1 MKRNQLIDKLVNE
14 GLSVNTLSKLTDNQI
29 NILAERMLGEQP
41 TTPTLNISKDNLP
54 AQNAAKQKK
63 QNFVTYESEQK
74 LDEKLVGK
82 QKNIDKNHNGKID
95 AQDFKILKGQKT
107 QADEAKPSAGLSK
120 EKKSEVVKKA
130 KKGGDIGKKGKGFEK
145 IADKWV
151 LLILNIL
158 EEETQHFNLLKKN
171 IQGISPKDGI
181 SYQYYTT
188 SNGILEKYQTGET
201 DYKTDQQL
209 IELLKQKDFGPYGE
223 HQELHTAF
231 LASNHTTGGNSGSP
245 VLDEHGNLMGLNFD
259 RSWESTM
266 SDYLFDPNRCRN
278 IVVDIRYVLWVM
290 DIYSG
295 AKHLVDEMT
304 LIKD

>member
-107 QADEAKPSAGLSK
+107 QADAAAVLQEFFPLQCVLRPDGGLIHQGSDAAHPQHSSHGQDHHSGRNVAFPVPLPAGG
-120 EKKSEVVKKA
+120 VVERHQPGPPA
-130 KKGGDIGKKGKGFEK
+130 AVGGR
-145 IADKWV
+145 A
-151 LLILNIL
+151 
-158 EEETQHFNLLKKN
+158 
-171 IQGISPKDGI
+171 
-181 SYQYYTT
+181 
-188 SNGILEKYQTGET
+188 
-201 DYKTDQQL
+201 
-209 IELLKQKDFGPYGE
+209 
-223 HQELHTAF
+223 
-231 LASNHTTGGNSGSP
+231 GG
-245 VLDEHGNLMGLNFD
+245 
-259 RSWESTM
+259 R
-266 SDYLFDPNRCRN
+266 RR
-278 IVVDIRYVLWVM
+278 
-290 DIYSG
+290 
-295 AKHLVDEMT
+295 
-304 LIKD
+304 